1 MSPDSLSFLV
11 PLLVVAAVFF
21 YLPGLRWRQGL
32 FAVCNGAFLYLLL
45 PNRSSW
51 AALVLF
57 LASGYGM
64 ARLLNKWP
72 NRMLLWTYLVI
83 LVGAFAVLRQYELVM
98 ALLPTSVLVRA
109 VSIVGVSYM
118 LFRQIQF
125 IVDTMQGQ
133 VEHLSVWNYLNYQ
146 VNLFTLLAGPIQRY
160 QEFQQQW
167 DVLAPV
173 LKDGHAVRAAYLRLL
188 IGVIKMTALAPV
200 FLGLYKNSARVLLT
214 AGSSGADLQRGM
226 AVEHFFGILYF
237 FPLYLYLNFSGYCDI
252 VIAGA
257 RFVGV
262 RLPENFDRP
271 YLSRNIIDYWT
282 RWHRTLG
289 FWIRDYLFFPLYRAI
304 ATHRPEQAE
313 SLAFLCYF
321 VAFFVAGVW
330 HGPEANFVLYGLFQG
345 VGVSV
350 AKLWERHLLK
360 RRGRG
365 GLREYLE
372 SPRVRV
378 ASILGTLHFACLSLL
393 FFRSVSTRRLQML
406 RTVWDAVV

>member
-11 PLLVVAAVFF
+11 PLLLVAAVFF

-51 AALVLF
+51 AALALF
-57 LASGYGM
+57 LASGYGV

-72 NRMLLWTYLVI
+72 NHTLLWTYLVI
-83 LVGAFAVLRQYELVM
+83 LVGAFALVRKYDLVM
-98 ALLPTSVLVRA
+98 ALLPTSMLVRA
-109 VSIVGVSYM
+109 VSIVGLSYM

-125 IVDTMQGQ
+125 LIDTMEGQ
-133 VEHLSVWNYLNYQ
+133 VECLSVWSYLNYQ
-146 VNLFTLLAGPIQRY
+146 LNLFTLLSGPIQRY

-173 LKDGHAVRAAYLRLL
+173 LKDGHAVRGAYLRLL

-200 FLGLYKNSARVLLT
+200 FLSLYKNSARVLIT
-214 AGSSGADLQRGM
+214 AGSSSAGLQRGM

-237 FPLYLYLNFSGYCDI
+237 FPVYLYLNFSGYCDI

-304 ATHRPEQAE
+304 ATRRPDQAE

-330 HGPEANFVLYGLFQG
+330 HGPTANFVLYGLFQG

-378 ASILGTLHFACLSLL
+378 ASILGTLHFACLGML
-393 FFRSVSTRRLQML
+393 FFPVGINTTLQML